1 MELYIRFSSLIE
13 IDRSLYGTC
22 VMPSV
27 RKVLMAGLFKTIGTE
42 KKNIKRLN
50 ISKSNCKCQIGYPLR
65 VKPRVFQVGILK
77 RNPQQVTNL
86 SEPSHCIN

>member
-13 IDRSLYGTC
+13 IDRSLYDTC
-22 VMPSV
+22 VMHSV

-65 VKPRVFQVGILK
+65 VKPEFFK
-77 RNPQQVTNL
+77 
-86 SEPSHCIN
+86 

>member
-1 MELYIRFSSLIE
+1 MCSPNGTKCKKLHGTKVYVPSMELYIRFSSLIE

-42 KKNIKRLN
+42 KKHKKIK
-50 ISKSNCKCQIGYPLR
+50 Y
-65 VKPRVFQVGILK
+65 F
-77 RNPQQVTNL
+77 
-86 SEPSHCIN
+86 

>member
-22 VMPSV
+22 VMHSV

-42 KKNIKRLN
+42 KKNIKWLN
-50 ISKSNCKCQIGYPLR
+50 ISKSNCKCQIGYPQS
-65 VKPRVFQVGILK
+65 K
-77 RNPQQVTNL
+77 T
-86 SEPSHCIN
+86 

>member
-13 IDRSLYGTC
+13 IDRSMYGTC

-42 KKNIKRLN
+42 KKKH
-50 ISKSNCKCQIGYPLR
+50 KK
-65 VKPRVFQVGILK
+65 VKYF
-77 RNPQQVTNL
+77 
-86 SEPSHCIN
+86 

>member
-42 KKNIKRLN
+42 NN

-77 RNPQQVTNL
+77 RKSAAGNQFIRTL
-86 SEPSHCIN
+86 SLY